1 MEGWRGETRDLES
14 MANRVEADLRYQREW
29 KLDLDVAIMI
39 RTFTSLWTHK
49 AY

>member
-1 MEGWRGETRDLES
+1 

-29 KLDLDVAIMI
+29 RFNLDVAIIM
-39 RTFTSLWTHK
+39 RTVVSLWTHK